1 MSEDKNKLG
10 AMFEKA
16 LANRGAKSKEE
27 TDEEEKISNEEVK
40 VQETSAE
47 ERIEIESSKEDIIDD
62 ADELEEEL
70 KEEFD
75 KQFHE
80 ALDSEE
86 EELDYDEDE
95 EEAEHDNQTTMIKI
109 EDLEDYPDQPFR
121 AYSEEKENEMMDSIK
136 VNGII
141 QDLIVR
147 PLENGKYQI
156 LSGHNRK
163 RCAEKLG
170 FKELPCKV
178 KDVDDDEAKLMLVD
192 TNLIQRKEFYPS
204 ETAKALKI
212 KREIYRKKDVK
223 SDFFGEISKEQN
235 MSRGNVQRYL
245 RLNFLTPEMM
255 ERVDNKEMTIKIA
268 EDISFLT
275 KEEQDKL
282 NSILEAKPRKI
293 TANQAKRL
301 REESDGNNL
310 SEKTFKEI
318 LENNEKVEIKDIEI
332 KFTKDEVTK
341 YFKDFSNAKE
351 IKEWILSMFDELLS
365 PEEKEQVED
374 GNN

>member
-40 VQETSAE
+40 VQETSVE
-47 ERIEIESSKEDIIDD
+47 KRIESSKEDIIDD

-95 EEAEHDNQTTMIKI
+95 EDAEHDNQTTMIKI
-109 EDLEDYPDQPFR
+109 ENLEDYPDQPFR

-147 PLENGKYQI
+147 PLKNGKYQI

-178 KDVDDDEAKLMLVD
+178 KDVGDDEAKLMLVD

-310 SEKTFKEI
+310 SEKIFKEI

>member
-40 VQETSAE
+40 VQETSVE
-47 ERIEIESSKEDIIDD
+47 ERIESSKEDIIDD

-86 EELDYDEDE
+86 ELDYDEDE
-95 EEAEHDNQTTMIKI
+95 EDAEHDNQATMIKI
-109 EDLEDYPDQPFR
+109 ENLEDYPDQPFR

-310 SEKTFKEI
+310 SEKIFKEI

>member
-1 MSEDKNKLG
+1 
-10 AMFEKA
+10 
-16 LANRGAKSKEE
+16 
-27 TDEEEKISNEEVK
+27 
-40 VQETSAE
+40 
-47 ERIEIESSKEDIIDD
+47 
-62 ADELEEEL
+62 
-70 KEEFD
+70 
-75 KQFHE
+75 
-80 ALDSEE
+80 
-86 EELDYDEDE
+86 
-95 EEAEHDNQTTMIKI
+95 
-109 EDLEDYPDQPFR
+109 
-121 AYSEEKENEMMDSIK
+121 MDSIK

-141 QDLIVR
+141 QDIIVR
-147 PLENGKYQI
+147 PLANGKYQI

-163 RCAEKLG
+163 RCAAKLG
-170 FKELPCKV
+170 WKELPCKI
-178 KDVDDDEAKLMLVD
+178 KDVDDDEAKLMLID
-192 TNLIQRKEFYPS
+192 TNIIQRKETLPS

-212 KREIYRKKDVK
+212 KREIYQKKDVK
-223 SDFFGEISKEQN
+223 SNVFNEMSKDQN

-310 SEKTFKEI
+310 SEKIFKEI

-341 YFKDFSNAKE
+341 YFKDFSNEKE